1 MKPLN
6 KQTIFLPSERC
17 SVDEFNTITL
27 PNGTKI
33 SGTEGYF
40 LTPSEMEEFIGEVFD
55 EGADIGVDAYIQSSS
70 TNDTEKMYEFKKQE
84 LIKQLLQ

>member
-40 LTPSEMEEFIGEVFD
+40 LTPSEMEEFIGEVFED
-55 EGADIGVDAYIQSSS
+55 AAYRYNSYVDYDRI
-70 TNDTEKMYEFKKQE
+70 TNDKQE

>member
-40 LTPSEMEEFIGEVFD
+40 LTPSEMEEFIGEVIKS
-55 EGADIGVDAYIQSSS
+55 GCIMGIQYANDKSSQCEINFRNS
-70 TNDTEKMYEFKKQE
+70 KQE